1 MDQETNASKAC
12 RCTLMEFRG
21 LRPLYFKRMLAADS
35 LLYVVHTRML
45 GLYYAYEGYY
55 RTAHIALAVTG
66 VAFAL
71 ALSILNHPP
80 ELQSLGNPGVVV
92 HLLGLLLDRRN

>member
-21 LRPLYFKRMLAADS
+21 LRP
-35 LLYVVHTRML
+35 
-45 GLYYAYEGYY
+45 LYYAYEGYY